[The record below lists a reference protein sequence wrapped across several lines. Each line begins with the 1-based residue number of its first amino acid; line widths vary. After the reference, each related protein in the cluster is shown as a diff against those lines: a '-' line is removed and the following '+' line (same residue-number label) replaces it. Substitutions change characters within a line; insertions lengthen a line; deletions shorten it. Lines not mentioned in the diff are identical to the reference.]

1 MPVTTF
7 VGVDSSLPA
16 TIQSR
21 KGNCGKCISPQL
33 RRKGCIAVAER
44 TIHPSPAFFTRPK
57 VVFRLRERQ
66 KIPTRWTGGDGMQ
79 LHMRN
84 VYTGSGKKVSLYIT
98 LISVTSTDRPPS
110 SRLHPTSMNWM
121 WPWHSQQLS
130 RVRDIATHNPRTR
143 RYTTLAPLG
152 LTNGRR
158 FS

>member
-1 MPVTTF
+1 MPVTTL
-7 VGVDSSLPA
+7 VRVDSSLPA

-33 RRKGCIAVAER
+33 RRESCIAVAER
-44 TIHPSPAFFTRPK
+44 TIHPSPAFFTRPN

-66 KIPTRWTGGDGMQ
+66 KIPTRWTGGGDCMQ

-110 SRLHPTSMNWM
+110 SRLHPTRNKVRIWKNEYKTVDLTSAA
-121 WPWHSQQLS
+121 HCTADSA
-130 RVRDIATHNPRTR
+130 RVVMFPHFLLLRPNC
-143 RYTTLAPLG
+143 
-152 LTNGRR
+152 
-158 FS
+158 